1 MRFVGVIQM
10 NITEMRVMEEGII
23 KSINKIELSFR
34 KRLMD
39 LGIYDGADVILLNV
53 LSFGS
58 LFLIEVDEVE
68 ICLRKEDALLIEVE
82 L

>member
-1 MRFVGVIQM
+1 M
-10 NITEMRVMEEGII
+10 NITEMKILEEGKIR
-23 KSINKIELSFR
+23 SINKIESNFR

-39 LGIYDGADVILLNV
+39 LGIYEGADVILLNR
-53 LSFGS
+53 LSFGN

-68 ICLRKEDALLIEVE
+68 ICLRKNDALLIEVE